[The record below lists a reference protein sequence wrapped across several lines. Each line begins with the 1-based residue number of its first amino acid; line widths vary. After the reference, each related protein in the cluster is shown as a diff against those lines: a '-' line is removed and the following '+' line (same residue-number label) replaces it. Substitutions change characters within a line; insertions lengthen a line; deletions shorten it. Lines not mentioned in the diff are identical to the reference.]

1 MQSYVCFKIIANVTH
16 PLERA
21 LKSACILTSLY
32 PPYFVVSLFIG
43 ATKAESSFKGV
54 LSWLLDSLL
63 LLLLDRSL
71 SYNKGCRSL
80 HLAV

>member
-21 LKSACILTSLY
+21 LKPACILTSLY
-32 PPYFVVSLFIG
+32 PPCFVVSLSTG

-54 LSWLLDSLL
+54 LSWLLNSLL
-63 LLLLDRSL
+63 LLLSGQGLEL
-71 SYNKGCRSL
+71 
-80 HLAV
+80 